1 MAVHA
6 TSLRNAQADA
16 VTTKVDAGA
25 AAGYIEIRTGTS
37 IGAGTLLATVTLADP
52 SFGGASTGVITG
64 ASFPR
69 SDSSA
74 DNSGTIG
81 HYVVKDSDG
90 NTILSGTSVG
100 AGSGE
105 LNMVTLSVTAT
116 QVVTINS
123 FTYTIPAGS

>member
-1 MAVHA
+1 MVHSTA
-6 TSLRNAQADA
+6 LRNAQADA
-16 VTTKVDAGA
+16 FATLVDADV
-25 AAGYIEIRTGTS
+25 AAGFIELRTGAS
-37 IGAGTLLATVTLADP
+37 IGAGTLLATVTLATTA
-52 SFGGASTGVITG
+52 FGASSGGTITG

-74 DNSGTIG
+74 DNTGTIG
-81 HYVVKDSDG
+81 HYVIKDG
-90 NTILSGTSVG
+90 AGVQVGGGTSVG

>member
-1 MAVHA
+1 MAIHA

-25 AAGYIEIRTGTS
+25 AAGTIEIRTGTS
-37 IGAGTLLATVTLADP
+37 IGSGTLLATITLADP
-52 SFGGASTGVITG
+52 SFGAASTGVITG

-81 HYVVKDSDG
+81 HYVIKDSDG